1 MKLKSIIIFIMLM
14 GLLAIGATAI
24 VGCADDGCDDCDD
37 AMSDEIDKRG
47 MTDCE
52 QTQWGKIFIIFPDCW
67 ECTWY
72 DPYLGG
78 QATIR
83 FCSKGTCGC
92 SVDIIEDIPPP
103 PEDEY
108 VGFNS
113 SQDSEQDYAVI
124 KSEEIEIHFSQEE
137 IFKENAIISFG
148 VSTHLTEY
156 PIVSLVT
163 DCGVVE
169 CYVEYTLHDSGITT
183 GVIYV
188 PCDNPSY
195 IYFNEYETNYGS

>member
-1 MKLKSIIIFIMLM
+1 MR
-14 GLLAIGATAI
+14 GAI
-24 VGCADDGCDDCDD
+24 VIIVITGQRSCDDYEGCDDCDD
-37 AMSDEIDKRG
+37 AMSDEMDKRG
-47 MTDCE
+47 MTVCE

-72 DPYLGG
+72 DPYLGIWG
-78 QATIR
+78 TTIR
-83 FCSKGTCGC
+83 FCSSGTCGC
-92 SVDIIEDIPPP
+92 HVDIIEDISAPS
-103 PEDEY
+103 EDEY

-148 VSTHLTEY
+148 VSTHLTED
-156 PIVSLVT
+156 PIVSLIT

-169 CYVEYTLHDSGITT
+169 CHVEYTLHDSGITT
-183 GVIYV
+183 GIIYV